1 MSRTDIEFKTSDRVI
16 LRGWFYTPLQTYST
30 KRPCIIISH
39 GLSCIKEMGLD
50 EVASRYVASLQLNV
64 LVYDHRGFGSSDTS
78 MHAPRQEINTYQQAS
93 DLRDAITYIQLRD
106 EVDKDKIAL
115 WGYSLA
121 AALSVYVAAI
131 DKRVKAVI
139 AVGPSLDGSEI
150 VKRLAPP
157 HSLNA
162 MQALFETDRLARAQ
176 GQDTIRVPIISNDPA
191 APGALPSPESY
202 QFFSQWEKKDES
214 TWKNELTVRR

>member
-1 MSRTDIEFKTSDRVI
+1 MSRTDIEFKTSDRVT
-16 LRGWFYTPLQTYST
+16 LRGWFYTPLQPSST
-30 KRPCIIISH
+30 KRPCVIISH

-50 EVASRYVASLQLNV
+50 EVASRYIDELQLNV
-64 LVYDHRGFGSSDTS
+64 LVYDHRGFGTSDTS
-78 MHAPRQEINTYQQAS
+78 PHAPRQEVNTYQQAS
-93 DLRDAITYIQLRD
+93 DLRDAITYAQLRE

-139 AVGPSLDGSEI
+139 AVGPSLNGSEI

-157 HSLNA
+157 HALNA
-162 MQALFETDRLARAQ
+162 MQALFEADRIARAQ
-176 GQDTIRVPIISNDPA
+176 GQEPIRVPIISNDPA
-191 APGALPSPESY
+191 VPGTLPSPESY
-202 QFFSQWEKKDES
+202 QFFSQWENKEGS